1 MARLAGETLV
11 APEIV
16 YLEVLSMVKKAVRR
30 KTLSSTRALEAVV
43 DLVTL
48 AIDTVPHRELVSRV
62 WELRDNLTPYDAAY
76 VALAEARDVPLLTA
90 DARLANATGPRCE
103 IELIS

>member
-1 MARLAGETLV
+1 M

-16 YLEVLSMVKKAVRR
+16 YLEVLSMVKKALRR
-30 KTLSSTRALEAVV
+30 KTLDSTRAVEAVM

-48 AIDTVPHRELVSRV
+48 AIEAVPHRDLISRV

-76 VALAEARDVPLLTA
+76 VALAEARDIPLLTA
-90 DARLANATGPRCE
+90 DARLAKATGPLCE
-103 IELIS
+103 IELIR